1 MNLIALGINHHIAP
15 IEVRE
20 KVALVPEMMPDAL
33 QDLQKYLR
41 QSHQDTQSEVA
52 ILSTCNRTE
61 IYCAANDQFLSNQQ
75 VTAKTIDWLSQQK
88 GLHTSELSPYLNTSI
103 ASDAVRHVFRVG
115 CGLDSMVL
123 GETQILGQMKQAV
136 QTAQGVGSMGT
147 YLNQLFS
154 KTFLVAKEVR
164 THTEI
169 STHAI
174 SLASA
179 AIRLSSAVLG
189 DISKQKI
196 LFIGAGEMIQL
207 CAAHFA
213 SKNPQSITIANRSL
227 ERGELLASYL
237 RDQGRNC
244 DSIPLGDLPTQLHQ
258 FDIVISC
265 TASSLPI
272 IGLGMVKTAVNQR
285 LRKPL
290 VMIDLAVPRDIEAEV
305 RSLPD
310 VYLYTIDDLGQ
321 VAKEGMDHRLNAV
334 KSAEQIIDHQVS
346 QFMQWLSQR
355 AAVPLITSIK
365 ERSEAFQKI
374 ELEKAHKKLLK
385 GENPQEVMAELAR
398 ALANKFL
405 HGSFHLLHHQ
415 EAMALKDSEKMLS
428 KIFMMEN
435 ARR

>member
-1 MNLIALGINHHIAP
+1 MNLISIGINHHIAP
-15 IEVRE
+15 LEVRE
-20 KVALVPEMMPDAL
+20 KVALVPEIMPDAL
-33 QDLQKYLR
+33 QDLQKYLS
-41 QSHQDTQSEVA
+41 QSQAKDKSEVA

-61 IYCAANDQFLSNQQ
+61 IYCAANDQIITDQQ
-75 VTAKTIDWLSQQK
+75 VTDKTIDWLSQQK
-88 GLHTSELSPYLNTSI
+88 GFQSDELTPYLNTSI

-136 QTAQGVGSMGT
+136 QTAKQVGSMGT
-147 YLNQLFS
+147 YLNQLFN
-154 KTFLVAKEVR
+154 KTFSVAKEVR
-164 THTEI
+164 TNTEI
-169 STHAI
+169 NMHAI

-179 AIRLSSAVLG
+179 ALRLSTLVLG
-189 DISKQKI
+189 DVAEQRI

-213 SKNPQSITIANRSL
+213 AKNPKSITIANRSL
-227 ERGELLASYL
+227 ERGELLAGYL
-237 RDQGRNC
+237 RDQGRVSE
-244 DSIPLGDLPTQLHQ
+244 SIQLVELPSKLHQ

-272 IGLGMVKTAVNQR
+272 IGMGMVKTALKKR
-285 LRKPL
+285 IRKPL
-290 VMIDLAVPRDIEAEV
+290 VMIDLAVPRDIESEV
-305 RSLPD
+305 SSLPD
-310 VYLYTIDDLGQ
+310 VYLYTVDNLGE
-321 VAKEGMDHRLNAV
+321 VVKEGLGHRLSAV
-334 KSAEQIIDHQVS
+334 KSAEQIIDQQVS

-365 ERSEAFQKI
+365 ERSEAFQKL
-374 ELEKAHKKLLK
+374 ELEKAQKRLAR

-415 EAMALKDSEKMLS
+415 DEETFKDSERMLS
-428 KIFMMEN
+428 QIYMMDHF
-435 ARR
+435 RR

>member
-1 MNLIALGINHHIAP
+1 MNLISIGINHHIAP
-15 IEVRE
+15 LEVRE
-20 KVALVPEMMPDAL
+20 KVALVPEIMPDAL
-33 QDLQKYLR
+33 QDLQKYLS
-41 QSHQDTQSEVA
+41 QSQAKDKSEVA

-61 IYCAANDQFLSNQQ
+61 IYCAANDQIITDQQ
-75 VTAKTIDWLSQQK
+75 VTDKTIDWLSQQK
-88 GLHTSELSPYLNTSI
+88 GFQSDELTPYLNTSI

-136 QTAQGVGSMGT
+136 QTAKQVGSMGT
-147 YLNQLFS
+147 YLNQLFN
-154 KTFLVAKEVR
+154 KTFSVAKEVR
-164 THTEI
+164 TNTEI
-169 STHAI
+169 NMHAI

-179 AIRLSSAVLG
+179 ALRLSTLVLG
-189 DISKQKI
+189 DVAEQRI

-213 SKNPQSITIANRSL
+213 AKNPKSITIANRSL
-227 ERGELLASYL
+227 ERGELLAGYL
-237 RDQGRNC
+237 RDQGRVSE
-244 DSIPLGDLPTQLHQ
+244 SIQLVELPSKLHQ

-272 IGLGMVKTAVNQR
+272 IGMGMVKTALKKR
-285 LRKPL
+285 TRKPL
-290 VMIDLAVPRDIEAEV
+290 VMIDLAVPRDIESEV
-305 RSLPD
+305 SSLPD
-310 VYLYTIDDLGQ
+310 VYLYTVDNLGE
-321 VAKEGMDHRLNAV
+321 VVKEGLGHRLSAV
-334 KSAEQIIDHQVS
+334 KSAEQIIDQQVS

-365 ERSEAFQKI
+365 ERSEAFQKL
-374 ELEKAHKKLLK
+374 ELEKAQKRLAR

-415 EAMALKDSEKMLS
+415 DEETFKDSERMLS
-428 KIFMMEN
+428 QIYMMDHF
-435 ARR
+435 RR

>member
-1 MNLIALGINHHIAP
+1 MNLISIGINHHIAP
-15 IEVRE
+15 LEVRE
-20 KVALVPEMMPDAL
+20 KVALVPEIMPDAL
-33 QDLQKYLR
+33 QDLQKYLS
-41 QSHQDTQSEVA
+41 QSQAKDKSEVA

-61 IYCAANDQFLSNQQ
+61 IYCAANDQIITDQQ
-75 VTAKTIDWLSQQK
+75 VTDKTIDWLSQQK
-88 GLHTSELSPYLNTSI
+88 GFQADELTPYLNTSI

-136 QTAQGVGSMGT
+136 QTAKQVGSMGT
-147 YLNQLFS
+147 YLNQLFN
-154 KTFLVAKEVR
+154 KTFSVAKEVR
-164 THTEI
+164 TNTEI
-169 STHAI
+169 NMHAI

-179 AIRLSSAVLG
+179 ALRLSTLVLG
-189 DISKQKI
+189 DVAEQRI

-213 SKNPQSITIANRSL
+213 AKNPKSITIANRSL
-227 ERGELLASYL
+227 ERGELLAGYL
-237 RDQGRNC
+237 RDQGRVSE
-244 DSIPLGDLPTQLHQ
+244 SIQLVELPSKLHQ

-272 IGLGMVKTAVNQR
+272 IGMGMVKTALKKR
-285 LRKPL
+285 TRKPL
-290 VMIDLAVPRDIEAEV
+290 VMIDLAVPRDIESEV
-305 RSLPD
+305 SSLPD
-310 VYLYTIDDLGQ
+310 VYLYTVDNLGE
-321 VAKEGMDHRLNAV
+321 VVKEGLGHRLSAV
-334 KSAEQIIDHQVS
+334 KSAEQIIDQQVS

-365 ERSEAFQKI
+365 ERSEAFQKL
-374 ELEKAHKKLLK
+374 ELEKAQKRLAR

-415 EAMALKDSEKMLS
+415 DEETFKDSERMLS
-428 KIFMMEN
+428 QIYMMDHF
-435 ARR
+435 RR